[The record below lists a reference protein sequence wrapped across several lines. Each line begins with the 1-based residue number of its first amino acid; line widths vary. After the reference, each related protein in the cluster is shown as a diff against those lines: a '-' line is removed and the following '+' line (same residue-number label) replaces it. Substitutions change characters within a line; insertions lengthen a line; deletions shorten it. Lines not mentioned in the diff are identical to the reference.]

1 MSILSINNLSKKY
14 LQSNH
19 FAVHHFSLDIQKGEI
34 VAITGESGCGKTTL
48 LRLIAGLEIPDEGS
62 ISIYNQIVANRHT
75 WIKPEKRK
83 IGMVFQ
89 DYALFPHLNVQENIG
104 FGLDKKANKSQVIND
119 VLALVGLKGYEKRYP
134 HELSGGQ
141 QQRVALARAFAPQ
154 PAVLLLDEPFSNLDE
169 MLKDQVREELY
180 QIIRQLRMTTLLVTH
195 DTKDALTI
203 ADKIA
208 VMKHGELQQYSN
220 PKHLYESPD
229 NLYVAKFFGKIN
241 VFKGKRETDSLI
253 TPIGNFFIR
262 NEKSQNIGIRP
273 EQIDIEYFD
282 GNNDKPNIL
291 KATITNLHFF
301 GAYQEIIARINND
314 DIIIRTVKD
323 TNWQEGQEVLLTI
336 NKYCEF

>member
-1 MSILSINNLSKKY
+1 MR
-14 LQSNH
+14 
-19 FAVHHFSLDIQKGEI
+19 HFSLAIQKGEI

-62 ISIYNQIVANRHT
+62 ISIYNQIVANNHT
-75 WIKPEKRK
+75 WVKPEKRK

-89 DYALFPHLNVQENIG
+89 DYALFPHLNVQDNIG
-104 FGLDKKANKSQVIND
+104 FGLNKKSNKSQIIND

-180 QIIRQLRMTTLLVTH
+180 HIIRQLGMTTLLVTH

-220 PKHLYESPD
+220 PKHLYESPA

-241 VFKGKRETDSLI
+241 VFGGKRESDSLS
-253 TPIGNFFIR
+253 TPIGNFLIR

-273 EQIDIEYFD
+273 EQIDIEDFD
-282 GNNDKPNIL
+282 NNDNKPNML
-291 KATITNLHFF
+291 KATIINLHFF
-301 GAYQEIIARINND
+301 GAYQEILARINNYD
-314 DIIIRTVKD
+314 VIIRTVKN
-323 TNWQEGQEVLLTI
+323 TNWQEGQEVLLTV